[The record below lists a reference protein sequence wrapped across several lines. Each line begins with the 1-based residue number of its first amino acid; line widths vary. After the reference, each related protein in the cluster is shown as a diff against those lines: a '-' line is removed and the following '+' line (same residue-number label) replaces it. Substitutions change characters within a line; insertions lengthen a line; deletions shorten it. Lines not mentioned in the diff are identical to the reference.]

1 MKWNPAFSNVLQMDH
16 WRNSAGYVFP
26 RLPKPVNAGTNKPGG
41 RTSGQPPVFITVR
54 RGLVLIGMLVYR
66 LISTHCIRRR
76 NISGSLLR

>member
-1 MKWNPAFSNVLQMDH
+1 MEFRFLQRAANLTIGGTQPGMFF
-16 WRNSAGYVFP
+16 RGEAGQRWY
-26 RLPKPVNAGTNKPGG
+26 NKPGG

-66 LISTHCIRRR
+66 ISTHCIRRR